1 MKKPFVIFS
10 KRMERGTILW
20 LLICLL
26 VVFFPR
32 IESYFFSPKLS
43 YSWSTTE
50 LENLES
56 YLKEG
61 SVDQVSKNGF
71 HKLWKS
77 CKAESLTLEEWQLLG
92 LSAKQATSLI
102 RYRDKYGF
110 SSLAQ
115 MRRIYVLPN
124 QLLNLIAD
132 SLIFENGTKI
142 NSNIDFFDKSDPQNY
157 ISKTEK
163 SFEKVDLNTA
173 NLMALIA
180 LPGIG
185 NYTAAKILEYRDRL
199 GGFIHIDQL
208 NEIKG
213 LNIEMLQNAL
223 PYLSINSMG
232 KKIKLNE
239 VTLERLRQHPYLS
252 WNQANSIIKMRAQR
266 GQFHSIEQIKE
277 SVLIDEETY
286 KKLLPYV
293 SL

>member
-1 MKKPFVIFS
+1 
-10 KRMERGTILW
+10 MERGTILW
-20 LLICLL
+20 LLICTL

-32 IESYFFSPKLS
+32 IESYFFGPKLA
-43 YSWSTTE
+43 YSWSRTE
-50 LENLES
+50 QQNLEP

-61 SVDQVSKNGF
+61 SVDQVSKKGF

-77 CKAESLTLEEWQLLG
+77 CKAESLSLEDWQRLG

-110 SSLAQ
+110 GSLAQ

-132 SLIFENGTKI
+132 SLIFENETKI
-142 NSNIDFFDKSDPQNY
+142 NAFNDISYKSIPPKF

-163 SFEKVDLNTA
+163 SFQKVDLNTA

-185 NYTAAKILEYRDRL
+185 NYTATKILDYRDRL
-199 GGFIHIDQL
+199 GGFINIDQL
-208 NEIKG
+208 NEIRG
-213 LNIEMLQNAL
+213 LNMEMLQNAL
-223 PYLSINSMG
+223 PFLSINSMG
-232 KKIKLNE
+232 EKIKLNE
-239 VTLERLRQHPYLS
+239 VTLERLKRHPYLS

-277 SVLIDEETY
+277 SVLIDDETY